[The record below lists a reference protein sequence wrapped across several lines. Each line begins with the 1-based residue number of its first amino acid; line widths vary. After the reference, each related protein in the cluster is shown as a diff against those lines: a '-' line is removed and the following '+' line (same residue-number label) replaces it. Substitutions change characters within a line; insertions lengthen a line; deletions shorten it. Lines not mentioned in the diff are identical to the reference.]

1 MGVGFMEEAWAA
13 GNLKTI
19 DEGDGG
25 GCVFSFREGGTAGT
39 WGGRE
44 RVNRPGLSII
54 PKFISGAAP
63 PGPRG
68 RGEGLGQVR
77 IRRRPAF
84 SPGRMAETPWE
95 RTFRP
100 PGSAR
105 AESFSP
111 DLPPKKRPR
120 PAKRRHGDHAIA
132 ENFFPESGP
141 KWPGLK

>member
-1 MGVGFMEEAWAA
+1 MCFF
-13 GNLKTI
+13 
-19 DEGDGG
+19 
-25 GCVFSFREGGTAGT
+25 FS
-39 WGGRE
+39 GRRDRRGLE
-44 RVNRPGLSII
+44 RPGEGEPARPFLII

-77 IRRRPAF
+77 IRRHPAF
-84 SPGRMAETPWE
+84 SPGWMAETPWE

-132 ENFFPESGP
+132 ENFFPETGP
-141 KWPGLK
+141 KRAGLK